1 MITTLHENILE
12 TEKCVVNKIICIS
25 TSLYLLPRNVSYFI
39 ANVSYKTQNIEIF
52 KLITYITFTL
62 HICSDRNWQH

>member
-52 KLITYITFTL
+52 KLIT
-62 HICSDRNWQH
+62 